1 LLTFF
6 PVLVNSLT
14 GMRAADLAVHAVM
27 QSWNAS
33 RWEVFVHLRWK
44 AQYPFLLAALKTVAP
59 LSLVGAVVAEWLGA
73 SSGLGQLMWLA
84 YNNLNLP
91 LLFAAAF
98 ELALLGTLLYQVVV
112 FMEKRLYYWNLGD
125 AAL

>member
-1 LLTFF
+1 
-6 PVLVNSLT
+6 
-14 GMRAADLAVHAVM
+14 
-27 QSWNAS
+27 
-33 RWEVFVHLRWK
+33 
-44 AQYPFLLAALKTVAP
+44 
-59 LSLVGAVVAEWLGA
+59 
-73 SSGLGQLMWLA
+73 
-84 YNNLNLP
+84 LP